1 MFILICVVGYIAAL
15 TCSVVW
21 FEKRNIVES
30 GILGTVLWIISHI
43 FSSMGLF
50 VIDKYTVFR
59 AAFGSMVLDLI
70 LLAVIVIIRRD
81 KPFSI
86 KAFSSAIFR

>member
-59 AAFGSMVLDLI
+59 AALGAMVLDLI
-70 LLAVIVIIRRD
+70 LLAVTVIIRRD
-81 KPFSI
+81 FSN
-86 KAFSSAIFR
+86 AIFR

>member
-15 TCSVVW
+15 TCSMVW

-70 LLAVIVIIRRD
+70 LLAVTVIIEGT
-81 KPFSI
+81 SL
-86 KAFSSAIFR
+86 SA